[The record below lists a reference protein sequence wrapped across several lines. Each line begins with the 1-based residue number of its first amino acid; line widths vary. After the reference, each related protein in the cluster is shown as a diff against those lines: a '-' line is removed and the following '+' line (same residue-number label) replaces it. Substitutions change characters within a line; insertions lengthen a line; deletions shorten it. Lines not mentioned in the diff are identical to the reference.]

1 MSSLSGQNGP
11 RRGSSAR
18 SSRASSTIF
27 FQLRKLD
34 SDIHFIDYK
43 IRYLKNWYPLVPSM
57 IKERQN
63 LVEKRQ
69 KLDQKRKEV
78 RNKRK
83 LHAVQK

>member
-18 SSRASSTIF
+18 SSRASSTLF
-27 FQLRKLD
+27 FRLRKLD
-34 SDIHFIDYK
+34 SEIHFLDYK
-43 IRYLKNWYPLVPSM
+43 VRYLNTWYSKVPSIAQE
-57 IKERQN
+57 IKTLTSR
-63 LVEKRQ
+63 LY